1 MINHHVCKTKIRAL
15 VIALASILGAAH
27 GYTAPSLSDS
37 PLASAPSAS
46 IRPNVMFVLD
56 DSGSMGEEY
65 LPDGIIRSNLCFG
78 TAAVNRIF
86 YDPTK
91 RYPTPPRAD
100 GTAYPDSS
108 FTNAPTDG
116 FSVTSVRRDLS
127 NLINLST
134 PTTEVA
140 SNTVSKFYYAVYT
153 GNGTPTCS
161 GNGYRIRDFAVVTSS
176 TAIAA
181 PSGVNAQTNYAN
193 WYSYYRTRMLTTR
206 SAAGRVFADIDAT
219 RFRVGF
225 STIHTNTQVND
236 GTEFLNIRNF
246 DSGTQKA
253 DFFTRLYGTVPGGFT
268 PLRSALGR
276 AGRYYANKIPGQTDP
291 VEYACQRNYTIL
303 STDGYWNSNEDPQ
316 DWNAQL
322 GSNANYGNQDGPGTP
337 GIARPQLDDVGTGT
351 NTGGAGASNTLA
363 DVAQYYYNTD
373 LRTPALGNCTGAV
386 AGQDVCANIVS
397 PVIGVDPATY
407 QHMNTITLGLGVSGQ
422 LVYDP
427 NYLNQTSGDFFNL
440 KQGSKAW
447 PNPITNDTTARI
459 DDLWHAAVNGRG
471 KYYSASDAVEVA
483 NSLEQ
488 SLQAIDSQRG
498 SGAAAATSNL
508 QPVAGDNFVFLAT
521 YQTKFWV
528 GNLTMFEINEN
539 TGVVSTTAK
548 WLAAAKLN
556 AKFPTDTSRD
566 EDSRN
571 IFFFNSASGTKL
583 SPFLYSNLSNLPTPL
598 NSNFDNLCPA
608 SGTGKL
614 SQCASLG
621 ATDRDEANKGVN
633 VVNYLRGR
641 VNFENTP
648 GKLTNKLFRNR
659 IDDQGARNVLGDI
672 VNSVPVYVKK
682 PNFRYADTGYAN
694 FASSNAVR
702 PGTVYTAANDGML
715 HAFDALTGDERWAY
729 VPTAVMSNMYRLAD
743 EDYGNNHRFL
753 ADGAPTVGDIYDG
766 SAWST
771 ILVAGL
777 NKGGRSYYALDVTDP
792 AAPKGLWE
800 FTEPDL
806 GYTFGNPIITKLKS
820 GTWVVVFSSGYS
832 DGTLSGSG
840 NGFLYVLNAK
850 TGALISKIPTFTSGT
865 TPAGT
870 ASAPSNMGAINAWV
884 DRTFDNTVSRIYGAD
899 MLGNV
904 WRFDVDDNLGPT
916 GNEAFLLAQAR
927 TGSGAVQ
934 PITTKPEL
942 SEIKVGGTRYAL
954 VSVGTGRYL
963 GADDPKDSTL
973 QSVYTFKD
981 TLSNTSLGNL
991 RANTGMVS
999 QTLGAL
1005 SGTTRAA
1012 RTIVSPKTVS
1022 WSTQNGWYV
1031 DLSLS
1036 PGERVTVDMTSQLGI
1051 LTVGTN
1057 VPDANA
1063 CSPVGTSWLYFFDVT
1078 SGSFLST
1085 SKDSVAGYFLGNS
1098 LIEGLTTI
1106 QTTSGAIRT
1115 IVVNSKGEIT
1125 TEDNPPPAPS
1135 ATGSRRTSWRELK
1148 N

>member
-1 MINHHVCKTKIRAL
+1 MINNHRCNTKTRAL
-15 VIALASILGAAH
+15 VFLLVSILGTGHVHAA
-27 GYTAPSLSDS
+27 PNLSDS
-37 PLASAPSAS
+37 PLATTPSAS

-56 DSGSMGEEY
+56 DSGSMADDFV
-65 LPDGIIRSNLCFG
+65 PDGVNFGNLCFG
-78 TAAVNRIF
+78 TASVNRIF

-91 RYPTPPRAD
+91 RYPAPPKAD
-100 GTAYPDSS
+100 GTAYLDSS
-108 FTNAPTDG
+108 FTSAPTDG
-116 FSVTSVRRDLS
+116 FSAIATKRDLS
-127 NLINLST
+127 VLNNLST
-134 PTTEVA
+134 PSTEVE
-140 SNTVSKFYYAVYT
+140 SKKTSRFYYAVYT
-153 GNGTPTCS
+153 KSGTPTCS
-161 GNGYRIRDFAVVTSS
+161 GGGYNSRDFAVVTSS
-176 TAIAA
+176 TDIAA

-225 STIHTNTQVND
+225 STIHTKVQVLD
-236 GTEFLNIRNF
+236 SPDFLNIRNF

-253 DFFTRLYGTVPGGFT
+253 DFFTRLYGKVPSGFT
-268 PLRSALGR
+268 PLRSALGQ
-276 AGRYYANKIPGQTDP
+276 AGRYYANKVIGQTDP

-303 STDGYWNSNEDPQ
+303 STDGYWNANDDPLG
-316 DWNAQL
+316 WNAQL
-322 GSNANYGNQDGPGTP
+322 GSTANYGNQDGPGTP
-337 GIARPQLDDVGTGT
+337 GIERPQLDDVKTGT
-351 NTGGAGASNTLA
+351 STTTGGAGASDTLA

-373 LRTPALGNCTGAV
+373 LRTPALNNCTGAV

-397 PVIGVDPATY
+397 PLTGVDPATY

-447 PNPITNDTTARI
+447 PNPITNTTTARI

-471 KYYSASDAVEVA
+471 RYYSASDAVEVA

-528 GNLTMFEINEN
+528 GDVSALTINPV
-539 TGVVSTTAK
+539 TGIVSTTSSWK
-548 WLAAAKLN
+548 AAARLNTKLPT
-556 AKFPTDTSRD
+556 ASTDT
-566 EDSRN
+566 RN
-571 IFFFNSASGTKL
+571 IYFFNSASTTKL
-583 SPFLYSNLSNLPTPL
+583 SSFEYANLSSTLQ
-598 NSNFDNLCPA
+598 SNFDNLCP
-608 SGTGKL
+608 STGTAKL
-614 SQCASLG
+614 SQCAAFG
-621 ATDRDEANKGVN
+621 TTEKTEANKGAN
-633 VVNYLRGR
+633 VVNYLRGHLG
-641 VNFENTP
+641 FENTS
-648 GKLTNKLFRNR
+648 GNGVKLFRNR
-659 IDDQGARNVLGDI
+659 VDDQGARNVLGDI

-682 PNFRYADTGYAN
+682 PNFRYLDTGYTS
-694 FASSNAVR
+694 FVSSNATR
-702 PGTVYTAANDGML
+702 AGTVYTAANDGML
-715 HAFDALTGDERWAY
+715 HAFDAETGDERWAY
-729 VPTAVMSNMYRLAD
+729 VPTAVMGSMYQLAD
-743 EDYGNNHRFL
+743 DNYANNHRFL

-792 AAPKGLWE
+792 ATPKALWE
-800 FTEPDL
+800 YTEADL

-820 GTWVVVFSSGYS
+820 GTWVVMFSSGYS

-840 NGFLYVLNAK
+840 NGFVYVLNAK

-865 TPAGT
+865 TSAGT
-870 ASAPSNMGAINAWV
+870 NAAPSNLGAINAWV
-884 DRTFDNTVSRIYGAD
+884 DRTFDNTVSRVYGAD

-904 WRFDVDDNLGPT
+904 WRFDVDDNLGPS
-916 GNEAFLLAQAR
+916 GNEAFLLAQLR

-963 GADDPKDSTL
+963 AQSDLGDTTL

-991 RANTGMVS
+991 RANTSMIS
-999 QTLGAL
+999 QTLGTL
-1005 SGTTRAA
+1005 TTTTRAA

-1031 DLSLS
+1031 DFSLS
-1036 PGERVTVDMTSQLGI
+1036 AGERVNVDMSSQLGI

-1057 VPDANA
+1057 VPETNA
-1063 CSPVGTSWLYFFDVT
+1063 CTTGGSSWLYFFDVT

-1106 QTTSGAIRT
+1106 QNTTGATQT
-1115 IVVNSKGEIT
+1115 IVVNNKGEIT
-1125 TEDNPPPAPS
+1125 TEDNPPPPPS